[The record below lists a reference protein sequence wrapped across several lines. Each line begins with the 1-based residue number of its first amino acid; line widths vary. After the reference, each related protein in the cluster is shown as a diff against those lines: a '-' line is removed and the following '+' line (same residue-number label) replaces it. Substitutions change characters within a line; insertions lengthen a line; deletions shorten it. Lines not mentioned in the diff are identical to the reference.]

1 MWYVVVPEGTLFM
14 ELAKVE
20 DKLFVEL
27 AKVEDDWLWRNDRI
41 GNMPELGFDCCGRLA
56 GKAKGRMESIGCGAV
71 ANASCNLLL
80 EMMIA
85 AKAGLSLAP
94 SFF

>member
-1 MWYVVVPEGTLFM
+1 
-14 ELAKVE
+14 
-20 DKLFVEL
+20 
-27 AKVEDDWLWRNDRI
+27 
-41 GNMPELGFDCCGRLA
+41 MPELGFDCFGRLA